1 VVVNGLLPLSE
12 MSMSRH
18 SSGLE
23 GHKFGITFSL
33 SVGGCLV
40 GIICARLGRGCRVVY
55 ALCRLHSGLA
65 LGLNLLGCGELR
77 LCRHRVGGGLCLVS
91 QTLGYVGVDHFGA
104 LDGLEVS
111 LHGSISR
118 GLTFTGYLHLACDA
132 ILVGLPALGGRDGG
146 FESDGCS
153 RALVSSGSGSP
164 LFTNKW

>member
-1 VVVNGLLPLSE
+1 
-12 MSMSRH
+12 MSRH

-23 GHKFGITFSL
+23 GHKFGIIFGL

-40 GIICARLGRGCRVVY
+40 GIICGRLGRGCRVVY
-55 ALCRLHSGLA
+55 ALRRLHSGIA
-65 LGLNLLGCGELR
+65 LGHNLLGCVELR

-104 LDGLEVS
+104 LDGQEVS
-111 LHGSISR
+111 LHGSISL
-118 GLTFTGYLHLACDA
+118 GLTFTGYLHLARVA